1 MTDLDEVAKDYVSG
15 LSKTDLELIVKNGVD
30 LGDLGGMEDALER
43 TIVEQAEDELHKAPK
58 MPPCGATHRPHP
70 SGRGKGR

>member
-1 MTDLDEVAKDYVSG
+1 MTDLDEAAKDYVSG

-43 TIVEQAEDELHKAPK
+43 TIVEQAEDELHRSP
-58 MPPCGATHRPHP
+58 
-70 SGRGKGR
+70 